1 LESSNIS
8 VKWETIWNLVMDFLA
23 ILLPPAGVGILESD
37 SGRIFERELVLQR
50 HFLVDKQNSIGY
62 DSLQ

>member
-1 LESSNIS
+1 
-8 VKWETIWNLVMDFLA
+8 MDFLA